1 MEKELA
7 QILDYTLWAIKQEN
21 GNEDSFSRGMVRA
34 YQDVIGAYRAK
45 HPFKDYSELKGRI
58 NATEEKQ

>member
-1 MEKELA
+1 
-7 QILDYTLWAIKQEN
+7 
-21 GNEDSFSRGMVRA
+21 MVRA